1 MDLGEIS
8 PSLRGVSE
16 AEAEEIH
23 IDMGLSNSSVFKSL
37 QFHSCHGKCKV
48 IFGNIYL
55 PINLSINQSIYLLFF
70 LSFFLSYLFIYP
82 VHGLERRPGNHS
94 LVGEP
99 TKSWHTYIRYSES
112 ESKHGK

>member
-48 IFGNIYL
+48 IFRNIYL
-55 PINLSINQSIYLLFF
+55 PINLSINLSIYLFFF
-70 LSFFLSYLFIYP
+70 LLPFYLIYLS
-82 VHGLERRPGNHS
+82 
-94 LVGEP
+94 
-99 TKSWHTYIRYSES
+99 IRYMDLSVDLAIT
-112 ESKHGK
+112 H